1 MNRALSYRYLLSLF
15 LASLLLIAC
24 TTSSPALPAWEEV
37 KSEDIPTCD
46 DPDAAQCV
54 VLACD
59 EGECG
64 VFSCEAV
71 DPEALA
77 QVPQVH
83 DAELAR
89 FSRPP
94 FRSPGGTQRNWRRA
108 GLREDARPRMTFH
121 FRYRQDFLPAFPRLD
136 GKLIKHHFFTQ
147 AQEFRRWFN
156 DCGINIHEW
165 TMLIPEHVHLRIHR
179 GANGGPWNAAWQQ
192 YYRANQDRLVP
203 REEMIRKAFELALR
217 FDIAGPIRPYY
228 SPVPPP
234 GPQLLAP

>member
-1 MNRALSYRYLLSLF
+1 MPRNLPHRALLSLF
-15 LASLLLIAC
+15 LSTLLLTAC
-24 TTSSPALPAWEEV
+24 ATSSSASHEWEGAEPGGIPA
-37 KSEDIPTCD
+37 CD
-46 DPDAAQCV
+46 EPDADQCV

-64 VFSCEAV
+64 VFDCEDV

-83 DAELAR
+83 GVELAQ

-94 FRSPGGTQRNWRRA
+94 FRGPGPQRNWRRV
-108 GLREDARPRMTFH
+108 GLRENARPRMTLH
-121 FRYRQDFLPAFPRLD
+121 FRYRHGFLPAFPQLD
-136 GKLIKHHFFTQ
+136 GKLIKHHLFPQ
-147 AQEFRRWFN
+147 AQEFRAWFKER
-156 DCGINIHEW
+156 GINIHEW
-165 TMLIPEHVHLRIHR
+165 TMLLPEPVHLRIHR

-192 YYRANQDRLVP
+192 YYRANRDRLVP
-203 REEMIRKAFELALR
+203 REELIRKAFELALR
-217 FDIAGPIRPYY
+217 FDIAGPIMPYY